1 MEIVSKEDGKSK
13 FESLRRP
20 KIIISEEV
28 ILISDPPFAWRIF
41 MIFFSLFLTW
51 LGLQFKQWNDK
62 IMGIVVSLSCALAF
76 LYDASSLQRVKIDL
90 QEKIVYRTSL
100 NPLENLV
107 NRLLHRPAKL
117 PFNKIEKIY
126 SDYNVAVG
134 AATQRYYVY
143 IRSDNHYKLNIGTFN
158 KEPDAIH
165 FAAYLDE
172 KIRKKIHAV

>member
-1 MEIVSKEDGKSK
+1 MEVVSKEASK
-13 FESLRRP
+13 PEFESLKRP
-20 KIIISEEV
+20 KIIISEDV
-28 ILISDPPFAWRIF
+28 ILISDPPFAWRIL
-41 MIFFSLFLTW
+41 MIFFCLFLTW
-51 LGLQFKQWNDK
+51 IGLQFKQGNDK
-62 IMGIVVSLSCALAF
+62 VMGIVVSLSCALAF
-76 LYDASSLQRVKIDL
+76 IYDALSLQRVKIDL

-158 KEPDAIH
+158 KEADAAH
-165 FAAYLDE
+165 FATYLDK
-172 KIRKKIHAV
+172 KIR